1 MAEPSYQP
9 RGKRGA
15 RGKSLRLL
23 PALPAVLLITL
34 IAAAQDFDQLA
45 AQAARAREASR
56 VEEAVALYRR
66 ALSLRPRWGEG
77 WFYLATL
84 LYERDAYA
92 EASQAF
98 EEATDL
104 NPQVGTAWVMLGL
117 CEFKLG
123 RYDAALNHLLQG
135 RRLGITDNPH
145 LRSVMLYHEG
155 LLLLEKGEF
164 EAAQKTLG
172 TLSKEGAESEDL
184 TVALGLS
191 ALRLRPSQLPAAD
204 AATREAVSRAGRA
217 EGLAVNKKFDEALGE
232 YGRLAAD
239 FPKTPNVQYAYGRFL
254 LTSNRDEKAVEAF
267 RREIENSP
275 NHLMSRLMI
284 ADTKIRLKDAA
295 GGLPYAEEAVKLRP
309 QLPLG
314 HYLLGLALLE
324 TGQTAR
330 AVTELETAQKSAPGE
345 SKIYFALGR
354 AYARVGRAEEAERAR
369 ATFTRLSKEQ
379 EAAEQ
384 PKPE

>member
-1 MAEPSYQP
+1 
-9 RGKRGA
+9 
-15 RGKSLRLL
+15 
-23 PALPAVLLITL
+23 
-34 IAAAQDFDQLA
+34 
-45 AQAARAREASR
+45 
-56 VEEAVALYRR
+56 
-66 ALSLRPRWGEG
+66 
-77 WFYLATL
+77 
-84 LYERDAYA
+84 
-92 EASQAF
+92 
-98 EEATDL
+98 
-104 NPQVGTAWVMLGL
+104 
-117 CEFKLG
+117 
-123 RYDAALNHLLQG
+123 
-135 RRLGITDNPH
+135 
-145 LRSVMLYHEG
+145 
-155 LLLLEKGEF
+155 
-164 EAAQKTLG
+164 
-172 TLSKEGAESEDL
+172 
-184 TVALGLS
+184 
-191 ALRLRPSQLPAAD
+191 
-204 AATREAVSRAGRA
+204 
-217 EGLAVNKKFDEALGE
+217 
-232 YGRLAAD
+232 AAD
-239 FPKTPNVQYAYGRFL
+239 FPTTPNVQYAYGRFL

-267 RREIENSP
+267 RREIENNS